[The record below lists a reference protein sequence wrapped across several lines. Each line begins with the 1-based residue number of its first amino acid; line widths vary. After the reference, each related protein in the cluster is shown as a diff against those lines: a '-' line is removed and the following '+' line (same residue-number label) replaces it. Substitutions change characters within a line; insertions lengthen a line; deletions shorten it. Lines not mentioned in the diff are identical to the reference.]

1 MPRFVSLAVL
11 SVLLGT
17 ISLSGQDPSVQKA
30 IKEGKACV
38 VIVNSSPTGA
48 SILIDGSPAIQPAA
62 QMNGLTPAMF
72 TLFKKDLPRVI
83 TIQKDGYKP
92 LTRSVDPTGA
102 PVALEVSL
110 EPLQAASSSASTSA
124 LVPVGVTRSGSSAA
138 VPSPFGFRYGASKS
152 EVLKDLGPKAVVK
165 TRASSVTLNTA
176 PTPHPDF
183 EFYTLF
189 FSPQKGLLKVSAA
202 SHDVESADDGSELRA
217 TFSRLKSTLEAK
229 YGAAKILDNCKGSE
243 VACEPQFF
251 MMQLMEKNRTLFAL
265 WESPA
270 IVLEVKALGIRK
282 GYVTLDYEFPGW
294 DEFVDN
300 VEQKKDSVF

>member
-11 SVLLGT
+11 SLLLCT
-17 ISLSGQDPSVQKA
+17 TSLSGQDPSVQQA
-30 IKEGKACV
+30 VKEGKACV

-48 SILIDGSPAIQPAA
+48 SILIDGRPAVQPAA
-62 QMNGLTPAMF
+62 QMNGLTPAIF
-72 TLFKKDLPRVI
+72 TLFKKDVPRVI
-83 TIQKDGYKP
+83 TIQKNGYKP

-102 PVALEVSL
+102 PVAIEVSL
-110 EPLQAASSSASTSA
+110 EPLQATSNSASTSA
-124 LVPVGVTRSGSSAA
+124 MVPVGVTKSGSSA
-138 VPSPFGFRYGASKS
+138 VPSPFGFHYGASKL

-165 TRASSVTLNTA
+165 TGASSVTLNTA
-176 PTPHPDF
+176 PTPHSDF

-217 TFSRLKSTLEAK
+217 TFSRLKSALEAK
-229 YGAAKILDNCKGSE
+229 YGPAKTLDKCKGSE

-270 IVLEVKALGIRK
+270 IVLEAKALGIRK